1 MNIKVIT
8 KIIDKG
14 IGLALIGSINS
25 FVVSPVLSQ
34 STGCSNYWVNPN
46 TGKTECF
53 GSSPAGSFEVVP
65 EDSDATTH
73 YDPFQTAK
81 QSLDESCFSI
91 WLENNRN
98 LDYGSRKYK
107 RLERSYED
115 CKVAQKM
122 LKEEQQARQ
131 EQERVRQSQELKQ
144 RQLQEKTFWANEQV
158 RREQEYAR
166 KEQKLKRRNLSGHI
180 VTGTVR
186 IYDYHYGF
194 EGQPCNKYRTQYKD
208 IKHGSTLTV
217 KNGRGEV
224 IKTTRTPAGFN
235 ADSRINMDSTEQW
248 VYCVV
253 PLEPFQ
259 VPDSDFYVFSIGNR
273 GELAY
278 SRADMKRNN
287 WKLELKIGE

>member
-1 MNIKVIT
+1 MNIKTIPT
-8 KIIDKG
+8 IINKG

-25 FVVSPVLSQ
+25 FLVSPVLSQ

-53 GSSPAGSFEVVP
+53 GSSAGGSFGVIP
-65 EDSDATTH
+65 ESSTSTTQ

-81 QSLDESCFSI
+81 ESLEEDCFDI
-91 WLENNRN
+91 WLEQRRN
-98 LDYGSRKYK
+98 LDYGSRKYS
-107 RLERSYED
+107 RLEKSYEQ
-115 CKVAQKM
+115 CKVAQKS
-122 LKEEQQARQ
+122 LKEQ
-131 EQERVRQSQELKQ
+131 EQTRQSQELKQ
-144 RQLQEKTFWANEQV
+144 RQLQEKTLWASEQA
-158 RREQEYAR
+158 RREQEQTR
-166 KEQKLKRRNLSGHI
+166 REQELRRRNLPGNT

-194 EGQPCNKYRTQYKD
+194 EGQACNKYRTQYKD

-224 IKTTRTPAGFN
+224 IKTARTPAGFN
-235 ADSRINMDSTEQW
+235 INSGINMDSTEQW

-253 PLEPFQ
+253 TLEPFQ

-273 GELAY
+273 GELTY

-287 WKLELKIGE
+287 WKLELKIGQ